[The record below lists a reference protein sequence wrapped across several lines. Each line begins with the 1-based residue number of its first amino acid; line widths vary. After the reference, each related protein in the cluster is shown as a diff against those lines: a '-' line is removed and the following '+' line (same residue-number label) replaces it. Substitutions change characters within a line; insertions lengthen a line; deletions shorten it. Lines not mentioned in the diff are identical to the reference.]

1 VRRRGA
7 DDGIGV
13 LEVPMQDGARRANR
27 FGLISSFVGTM
38 VGVVVFSP
46 PVNADDDLF
55 APPLPPI
62 VTGATVDT
70 QATIVVD
77 PATAPAV
84 SAPTPPPVVSSG
96 ALRKPTLWPS
106 GQWGVQWYPDANPP
120 VVKVEERTFGL
131 KTVAM
136 LDNHGRY
143 WILDGTRTPYVLEQV
158 GGWPGTAP
166 TTNLPPNQSDFF
178 TRYN

>member
-1 VRRRGA
+1 
-7 DDGIGV
+7 
-13 LEVPMQDGARRANR
+13 MQDGARRANR

-77 PATAPAV
+77 PATPTGGV
-84 SAPTPPPVVSSG
+84 RSHPTPGGEQRRTAETDLVAFWPMGRAVV
-96 ALRKPTLWPS
+96 P
-106 GQWGVQWYPDANPP
+106 
-120 VVKVEERTFGL
+120 
-131 KTVAM
+131 
-136 LDNHGRY
+136 GR
-143 WILDGTRTPYVLEQV
+143 
-158 GGWPGTAP
+158 
-166 TTNLPPNQSDFF
+166 QSAG
-178 TRYN
+178 R